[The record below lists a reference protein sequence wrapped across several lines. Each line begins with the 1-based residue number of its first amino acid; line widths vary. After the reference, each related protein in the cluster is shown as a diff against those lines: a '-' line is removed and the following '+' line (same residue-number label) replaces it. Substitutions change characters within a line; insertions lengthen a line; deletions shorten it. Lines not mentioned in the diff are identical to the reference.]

1 MTTLLAAPAMR
12 QGRRS
17 VARRQAI
24 GPENVKPQT
33 PFIPPSPIA
42 ATQSGETLH
51 RVQPGVGL
59 TGVHPAMVKA
69 VAGLY
74 TAMVAVFWLVF
85 GHGEAMLA
93 LGFITVLGLMFFGL
107 LTGMS
112 LLADTPAP
120 GERIRSLNDC
130 LAGRV
135 IIDTGW
141 ISGREAALQM
151 LTLPACLLV
160 TAVVLGAV
168 YRFTAG

>member
-74 TAMVAVFWLVF
+74 AAMVAAF
-85 GHGEAMLA
+85 
-93 LGFITVLGLMFFGL
+93 
-107 LTGMS
+107 
-112 LLADTPAP
+112 
-120 GERIRSLNDC
+120 
-130 LAGRV
+130 
-135 IIDTGW
+135 
-141 ISGREAALQM
+141 
-151 LTLPACLLV
+151 
-160 TAVVLGAV
+160 
-168 YRFTAG
+168 

>member
-74 TAMVAVFWLVF
+74 AAMVAVFWLVF

-135 IIDTGW
+135 IIDTG
-141 ISGREAALQM
+141 
-151 LTLPACLLV
+151 
-160 TAVVLGAV
+160 
-168 YRFTAG
+168 

>member
-74 TAMVAVFWLVF
+74 AAMVAAFWLVF
-85 GHGEAMLA
+85 GHGDPPPLRP
-93 LGFITVLGLMFFGL
+93 FWNHQCLMTF
-107 LTGMS
+107 S
-112 LLADTPAP
+112 RRHAASSWRAASAP
-120 GERIRSLNDC
+120 
-130 LAGRV
+130 
-135 IIDTGW
+135 
-141 ISGREAALQM
+141 
-151 LTLPACLLV
+151 
-160 TAVVLGAV
+160 
-168 YRFTAG
+168 

>member
-1 MTTLLAAPAMR
+1 MAALLAVPIMR
-12 QGRRS
+12 KGCGSLVQ
-17 VARRQAI
+17 RQTLV
-24 GPENVKPQT
+24 PENVAPQAAVA
-33 PFIPPSPIA
+33 PPSTVA
-42 ATQSGETLH
+42 ETAGETLH
-51 RVQPGVGL
+51 RIQPGVGL

-74 TAMVAVFWLVF
+74 GAMVAVFWLVF

-93 LGFITVLGLMFFGL
+93 LDFITVLGVVFFGL

-112 LLADTPAP
+112 LMADTPAP
-120 GERIRSLNDC
+120 GERVRSLNAC

-135 IIDTGW
+135 IINTGW

-160 TAVVLGAV
+160 TAVLLRVI
-168 YRFTAG
+168 YRFIAG